1 MDNIFNE
8 INSFGL
14 STSAWMLIMAC
25 GLVWGMSKA
34 GIKGISVI
42 AVPVMAFIFGSKAS
56 TGVVLPMLLLAD
68 VFAVIYYRRD
78 ANWGYLL
85 KLMPWTVIGV
95 LLAVWLGDYLV
106 EATFKKLMAS
116 LVIFCVFLILWFE
129 RRKKVNIP
137 DYWWFAALM
146 GIGAG
151 FTTMIGNV
159 AGAIVTIYLL
169 SMRLPKDSFI
179 GTGAWFFFII
189 NIFKVPMHI
198 FFWGT
203 ITAATFTLNLLTLPA
218 IALGF
223 FFGVYIVKR
232 IRDDLYRKLVLIL
245 TVLASIALF
254 F

>member
-1 MDNIFNE
+1 MENIIAG

-14 STSAWMLIMAC
+14 DAGLWMLILVC
-25 GLVWGMSKA
+25 GFTWGVAKA
-34 GIKGISVI
+34 GIKGIGIVAI
-42 AVPVMAFIFGSKAS
+42 PVMAFIFGSKAS
-56 TGVVLPMLLLAD
+56 TGVVLPMLLMAD

-78 ANWGYLL
+78 ANWGYLI

-95 LLAVWLGDYLV
+95 LLAVWLGDHLV

-129 RRKKVNIP
+129 RRKNVDIP
-137 DYWWFAALM
+137 DFWWFAALM

-179 GTGAWFFFII
+179 GTGAWFFFLI
-189 NIFKVPMHI
+189 NIFKIPLHI

-203 ITAATFTLNLLTLPA
+203 ITTATFSINLLSLPA

-232 IRDDLYRKLVLIL
+232 IRDDLYRRLVLIL